1 MALTIV
7 AHSSLRVNVST
18 YSMGSN
24 TATTTIN
31 HPSLKMDGNDLPS
44 PEKFLFEDNDGADV
58 FNSEALVV
66 CEDDNPSAPM
76 S

>member
-1 MALTIV
+1 MFQLTRWFQTQQPPLSIIH
-7 AHSSLRVNVST
+7 ASR
-18 YSMGSN
+18 
-24 TATTTIN
+24 
-31 HPSLKMDGNDLPS
+31 KDGNDLPS